1 MASAREIKERVA
13 FESERRSRLGVPV
26 TAGGVVYLL
35 GVIIVT
41 NQLQHLPTVGVIQA
55 IEPAL
60 KGQSHLVESPR
71 AKEITYI
78 SHHAFGL
85 VAGGVL
91 QAIGLA
97 MMTLTLLF
105 LLDATRFRAGEP
117 SPAARM
123 LVTVGGIGAA
133 LIAIVEQ
140 IVRAI
145 RTHEFAVGHDFS
157 NHAVERAAYTGVA
170 NVTVEI
176 LALVLPIVL
185 VVGMVMTLLRTA
197 RVGLIPRWLRTL
209 GIAAAVLM
217 LPFFASAFY
226 TLQVVPAIWLAATG
240 LLFMRRLA
248 NDPPAWDSGESI
260 PWPPPAGRGRVAE
273 GSGQDGDT
281 NGRAAVPA
289 AQADE
294 DGADDATS
302 EEPGGE
308 ENGSSQSIASG
319 GSSSSRKRRRKRG
332 GRR

>member
-13 FESERRSRLGVPV
+13 VESERRSRLGVPV
-26 TAGGVVYLL
+26 TAGGVIYLL

-55 IEPAL
+55 LEPAL
-60 KGQSHLVESPR
+60 KGQTHIGKSPR
-71 AKEITYI
+71 AREITYI

-85 VAGGVL
+85 IAGGVL
-91 QAIGLA
+91 QAIGIAA
-97 MMTLTLLF
+97 MTVTLLF

-123 LVTVGGIGAA
+123 LVTIGGVGAA

-157 NHAVERAAYTGVA
+157 NHAVERAAYTGVT
-170 NVTVEI
+170 NVTADI

-185 VVGMVMTLLRTA
+185 VVGMVMTLLRAA
-197 RVGLIPRWLRTL
+197 RVGLIPRWMRTL
-209 GIAAAVLM
+209 GVVAAVLL
-217 LPFFASAFY
+217 LPFFTSAFY

-248 NDPPAWDSGESI
+248 NDPPAWESGESV
-260 PWPPPAGRGRVAE
+260 PWPPPAGRQRVADGGGQ
-273 GSGQDGDT
+273 GSDT
-281 NGRAAVPA
+281 NGRASVPA
-289 AQADE
+289 ERSDE
-294 DGADDATS
+294 DGADDAS
-302 EEPGGE
+302 GEEPSGE
-308 ENGSSQSIASG
+308 ENGSSQPIASG
-319 GSSSSRKRRRKRG
+319 GSPASRKRRRKRG